1 MERWAKAAFA
11 VLCVL
16 TVVGTIVYPT
26 YPVYDS
32 YYALLWG
39 REILHGTLP
48 VFEGFRAPT
57 EHPLAV
63 LFGMV
68 YALFGEAGEHLWIW
82 TIWASFLALVAGLY
96 RLGCVAFSP
105 LVGVVAALLLLSR
118 FDFAFLAA
126 RGYIDIPY
134 LALVVW

>member
-48 VFEGFRAPT
+48 VFDGFRAPT

-63 LFGMV
+63 GFGTL
-68 YALFGEAGEHLWIW
+68 YALFGEAVGERLWILS
-82 TIWASFLALVAGLY
+82 IWGSFLALVAGLY
-96 RLGCVAFSP
+96 RLGRVAFSP

-118 FDFAFLAA
+118 FDFAFLAPP
-126 RGYIDIPY
+126 RSIPTP
-134 LALVVW
+134 VPG